1 MFVLINFVTM
11 EFSAE
16 QIAGILNGEVVGDIE
31 ITVKGLSKIEE
42 GTSGTLSFLSN
53 PKYEEYIYTTGASI
67 CIVNSSFTP
76 NKEIPSTLTLIKVE
90 DAYSCFAKLLE
101 FYDQMRKKE
110 PKIESPSF
118 ISESA
123 TIGSDLYLGA
133 FGYIGDGAIIGNN
146 VVIYPHVYIGENVKI
161 GDNSILHP
169 GVAIYVDCEL
179 GQNCIIHSGTK
190 IGSDGF
196 GFAPNE
202 NGEFQKIPQIGNVV
216 IEDNVEIGSNCTI
229 DRATMGSTVIKK
241 GVKLDNLIQIAH
253 NVEIGYNTVMAAQVG
268 VAGSAKI
275 GNNVMIGGQAG
286 IGGHLHIAD
295 GTKIVAQSGIPSTV
309 KRPATLMGSP
319 GIPLEDF
326 KKSYFGFRKLPQIL
340 KRLQDIENKIKE
352 LTNVKI

>member
-1 MFVLINFVTM
+1 M

-16 QIAGILNGEVVGDIE
+16 QIAGILNGEVVGDAD
-31 ITVKGLSKIEE
+31 ITVRGLSKIEE
-42 GTSGTLSFLSN
+42 GTEGTLSFLSN

-67 CIVNSSFTP
+67 CIVNNSFTP
-76 NKEIPSTLTLIKVE
+76 SKSIPSTLTMIKVE

-118 ISESA
+118 IAESA

-133 FGYIGDGAIIGNN
+133 FGYIGENSIIGNN
-146 VVIYPHVYIGENVKI
+146 VVIYPNVYIGENVKI
-161 GDNSILHP
+161 GDNCILHP
-169 GVAIYVDCEL
+169 GSTVYVDCVI
-179 GQNCIIHSGTK
+179 GNNCTIHAGTIIGA
-190 IGSDGF
+190 DGF

-202 NGEFQKIPQIGNVV
+202 NGEFQKIPQIGNVI
-216 IEDNVEIGSNCTI
+216 IEDDVEIGSNCTI

-241 GVKLDNLIQIAH
+241 GVKLDNLVQIAH
-253 NVEIGYNTVMAAQVG
+253 NVEIGQNTVMAAQVG
-268 VAGSAKI
+268 IAGSTKI

-286 IGGHLHIAD
+286 IGGHIHVAD
-295 GTKIVAQSGIPSTV
+295 GTKIVAQSGIPNTIR
-309 KRPATLMGSP
+309 KADTLMGSP

-340 KRLQDIENKIKE
+340 KRLQEIENKIKD
-352 LTNVKI
+352 LTNV